1 MHDDLD
7 TIIEINEMC
16 NRAGI
21 DTISTGTCI
30 AFATEC
36 FLKGIIDEKTTG
48 GLKLDWGKSE
58 EIVKL
63 TEMIINREGFGDILA
78 DGVKRAAE
86 KIGKNSAAFAIH
98 AGGQELPMHDS
109 RLDPGYGLAYQCE
122 PTPGRHTISCFLYAN
137 LFSIKKMFPEVAR
150 MIRGAKGK
158 MAKNVQ
164 LYKAGTFYMQLINSC
179 GICLFG
185 ALTSRIPIVEY
196 LNAVTG
202 WDLSADDYFKTGERI
217 LSLRKAFNVREG
229 IRPEDQKL
237 NDRARGKP
245 PLTEGPLKK
254 VTIDM
259 DALQGEFFQAVGWDR
274 ATGGPTLKQMKEL
287 GIDTF

>member
-1 MHDDLD
+1 
-7 TIIEINEMC
+7 
-16 NRAGI
+16 
-21 DTISTGTCI
+21 TISTGTCI

-48 GLKLDWGKSE
+48 GLKLGWGKSN

-63 TEMIINREGFGDILA
+63 TEMIINREGLGDILA

-86 KIGKNSAAFAIH
+86 KIGKNSAKFAMH

-109 RLDPGYGLAYQCE
+109 RLDPGYGIAYQCE
-122 PTPGRHTISCFLYAN
+122 PTPGRHTISCFLYAS
-137 LFSIKKMFPEVAR
+137 LFSVEKLFPGAGR
-150 MIRGAKGK
+150 MVRSAKGK
-158 MAKNVQ
+158 VAKNIRR
-164 LYKAGTFYMQLINSC
+164 YTAGTFYMQLINSS
-179 GICLFG
+179 GMCLFG

-202 WDLSADDYFKTGERI
+202 WGLSADDYFRTGERI

-237 NDRARGKP
+237 NDRATGRP
-245 PLTEGPLKK
+245 PFAEGPLKN

-259 DALQGEFFQAVGWDR
+259 DALQSEFFQAVGWDS
-274 ATGGPTLKQMKEL
+274 ATGGPTRKKMKEL
-287 GIDTF
+287 GIDNL